1 MLNQK
6 KEMSQMQ
13 VIITE
18 SMRVCTNT
26 ICIILDTTDSKSIL
40 VWIVNLIGNNDE
52 DSGLMNINTISISSG
67 TVNNLDGM
75 ITHII

>member
-1 MLNQK
+1 
-6 KEMSQMQ
+6 MQ

-18 SMRVCTNT
+18 SMRVCANT

-40 VWIVNLIGNNDE
+40 VWIVNLIGNDEE

>member
-1 MLNQK
+1 
-6 KEMSQMQ
+6 MQ
-13 VIITE
+13 VMITE
-18 SMRVCTNT
+18 SMRVCANT

-40 VWIVNLIGNNDE
+40 VWIVNLIGSDEE

>member
-13 VIITE
+13 VMITE
-18 SMRVCTNT
+18 SMRVCANT

-40 VWIVNLIGNNDE
+40 VWIVNLIGSDEE

>member
-75 ITHII
+75 IIHII

>member
-6 KEMSQMQ
+6 KEMSQVQ

-18 SMRVCTNT
+18 SMRVCANT

-40 VWIVNLIGNNDE
+40 VWIVNLIGNDDE

>member
-18 SMRVCTNT
+18 SMRVCANT

-75 ITHII
+75 IIHII